1 MMKIEKKCLA
11 YASRQSIV
19 EAIVCSVDLNGDPDT
34 PDSREAFKMGGKELE
49 ALSHGLSSISLGQ
62 AVIAPGFNLQNKW
75 IILTHSPHYTHEAES
90 EVVLRRTWQSILQLC
105 AEKKIQSLAVPI
117 IGVGFFD
124 FPRDLA
130 VNILVKA
137 LTQDTPELA
146 PDLELIHVC
155 LPISGFELDFDA
167 AMQLREPADQR
178 PRTVEAAV
186 EYLMKEMSQ
195 SALKE
200 LAALPEDQLH
210 QTHYGLA
217 AGIRNDML
225 HQNPALYKATGC
237 RHRDDASGEIVRA
250 LWAHLQNKTEIL
262 LSCVSTKKH

>member
-1 MMKIEKKCLA
+1 MMKIEKKRLA
-11 YASRQSIV
+11 YASEQSMD
-19 EAIVCSVDLNGDPDT
+19 EAIVCSIDLNGDPDT
-34 PDSREAFKMGGKELE
+34 PDSREAFKVGGKELE
-49 ALSHGLSSISLGQ
+49 AFSHGLSSISIGR

-75 IILTHSPHYTHEAES
+75 VILTRSPHYTHEAESESES

-105 AEKKIQSLAVPI
+105 AEKQIQSLAVPV

-124 FPRDLA
+124 FPRELA

-167 AMQLREPADQR
+167 AMQLSEPADQR

-186 EYLMKEMSQ
+186 ECLMKEMSQ

-250 LWAHLQNKTEIL
+250 LWFQLQ
-262 LSCVSTKKH
+262 